1 MNRVLNRVRR
11 RLLALLTFVSIA
23 PLQAGTAQTATQQAP
38 DLLPA
43 RGGHIR
49 ITPIFHGTVQI
60 EYRGKVIIVDPFSPG
75 RYTKKADLVLITH
88 GHQDHLDRDAILRVS
103 TPRTVVVMPVLV
115 SGQFSPWKNVVPMGN
130 GEVYN
135 ANRPIASDHVKSSI
149 PELALAAVPMYNLQ
163 RGPKP
168 GQKYHP
174 RGDGN
179 GYVLTLG
186 GRRIYIAGDTE
197 AIPEM
202 RNLKN
207 IDVAFLPMNLPFTM
221 TPQEAARGARSFKP
235 KLVYPYH
242 YRYPFNRVNDNLQQF
257 QAALQG
263 SGIQVR
269 MRNWYPQ
276 DAVQR
281 AMQAAS
287 KP

>member
-1 MNRVLNRVRR
+1 M
-11 RLLALLTFVSIA
+11 LLALVTLTCLV
-23 PLQAGTAQTATQQAP
+23 PLQAAPAQAAAAQAP

-43 RGGHIR
+43 RSGNIR
-49 ITPIFHGTVQI
+49 ITPVFHGTVQF

-88 GHQDHLDRDAILRVS
+88 SHQDHLDRDAILRVS
-103 TPRTVVVMPVLV
+103 TPRTVIVMPTLV
-115 SGQFSPWKNVVPMGN
+115 SGQFSPWKNVVPMDN

-135 ANRPIASDHVKSSI
+135 AKRSLASDHVESSI
-149 PELALAAVPMYNLQ
+149 ADLALAAVPMYNLQ

-168 GQKYHP
+168 GQKFHP
-174 RGDGN
+174 KGDGN

-221 TPQEAARGARSFKP
+221 TPQEAAQGARSFKP
-235 KLVYPYH
+235 KVVYPYH
-242 YRYPFNRVNDNLQQF
+242 YRYPFNKVNNNPQQF
-257 QAALQG
+257 QAALRG

-269 MRNWYPQ
+269 LRNWYPQ

-281 AMQAAS
+281 AHGRS
-287 KP
+287 KR